1 RPLPDRRL
9 PANGSLPRTRLLRR
23 RNPTS
28 QRRIPIARRALM
40 PPSIPSIAE
49 TAPFGHGS
57 ETRPDVLPSRD
68 RRERSFQQ
76 PLPAVG
82 QVPDLPSSESAAQ
95 WGRFPTCPR
104 APEEPHH
111 A

>member
-1 RPLPDRRL
+1 MPCRL
-9 PANGSLPRTRLLRR
+9 AE
-23 RNPTS
+23 
-28 QRRIPIARRALM
+28 
-40 PPSIPSIAE
+40 IAE

-57 ETRPDVLPSRD
+57 ESLPSRD

-95 WGRFPTCPR
+95 WGRFPTCPA
-104 APEEPHH
+104 APEEPPN